1 MKLNLK
7 LITKKKLENSG
18 EGTMKNIYQVE
29 NSYHLMEGLDSEFL
43 VVADTIE
50 EAKNVCLKL
59 LAEDQESHIE
69 AIKQSILDLEKSVN
83 KNWGD
88 PNDNSP
94 AAQFV
99 RRAQQ
104 SNLEKIV
111 HFKKLLSEFN
121 GYKRECLKVRHI
133 SPRLKNGHIQ
143 YIEEE

>member
-1 MKLNLK
+1 
-7 LITKKKLENSG
+7 
-18 EGTMKNIYQVE
+18 MKNIYQVE

-43 VVADTIE
+43 VVADSVE
-50 EAKNVCLKL
+50 EAKDMCLAL
-59 LAEDQESHIE
+59 LAEDQDSHIE
-69 AIKQSILDLEKSVN
+69 TIKQNIIDLQKSLN

-88 PNDNSP
+88 MDENSP

-104 SNLEKIV
+104 SNKEKID
-111 HFKKLLSEFN
+111 HFVRLLSEFN

-143 YIEEE
+143 YIEETGE